1 MAGLFQELKRRNV
14 VRVGVAYI
22 VVAWVVVQIA
32 EVLFEA
38 FGTPDWVIK
47 TVIVL
52 IGIGFP
58 FVLIFAWA
66 FEITPEGL
74 KKTAEVNEATSITA
88 STGRK
93 LNFIIIAALVVA
105 LGYFI
110 WERQSYDHGAGE
122 TVTVAAEETAE
133 ADAPV
138 TEDESTSQS
147 AQRSIAVLP
156 FVNMSS
162 DEEQEWFADGL
173 TEEILNS
180 LAKTPD
186 LLVTA
191 RTSSFGYKGSTQPIP
206 EIAAALGVDHVLEGS
221 VRRGGEKLRITA
233 QLIRAVDGFH
243 LWSET
248 FDRTMDD
255 IIAIQEEIAIQI
267 ASALETA
274 MDPEALQEMM
284 SAGTTSVPAYEAYLN
299 GVGLWQATVATDDVY
314 VALDA
319 LDALQR
325 SVEIDPEFAR
335 AWFRLFAFW
344 SVETSSNQMLYD
356 LVNLPL
362 EEKLARRDEAL
373 ENAIRF
379 ERDPPT
385 RSFYLAYQ
393 AWQAYDVR
401 RAVRFFSSY
410 VEQRP
415 NDAIAFASLLSAMR
429 ELGMTDEIVARIETM
444 LDRDDLTMEK
454 ANQALQS
461 LRSTERRELMRR
473 LAYESVERYGDDD
486 MSLLYQAH
494 RQLLWASDIDGAANL
509 LPRVQASD
517 LPEDNRQLA
526 TLRQLCAEKRTDD
539 ANKLYDTMIAARPD
553 DIGLKWLGSKILGED
568 ARAEQLFVEFDERKD
583 FNAITPYMVY
593 PHFDP
598 KVYPNLM
605 KAYAGQ
611 GMETRPVL
619 ELPYRCT
626 R

>member
-1 MAGLFQELKRRNV
+1 MSGLFEEMKRRNV

-52 IGIGFP
+52 IAIGFP
-58 FVLIFAWA
+58 FVLIFAWP

-74 KKTAEVNEATSITA
+74 KKTADVNEGSSITA

-93 LNFIIIAALVVA
+93 LDFVIIAALVVA
-105 LGYFI
+105 LGYFV
-110 WERQSYDHGAGE
+110 WDRQSLVEGTRDVATIADELPSE
-122 TVTVAAEETAE
+122 TPLVSGNEEP
-133 ADAPV
+133 APRQ
-138 TEDESTSQS
+138 TR
-147 AQRSIAVLP
+147 RSIAVLP

-191 RTSSFGYKGSTQPIP
+191 RTSSFGFKGSTQPVP

-221 VRRGGEKLRITA
+221 VRRGGNTLRITA

-284 SAGTTSVPAYEAYLN
+284 SAGTASVPAYEAYLN
-299 GVGLWQATVATDDVY
+299 GVGLWQASVTTDDIY
-314 VALDA
+314 AALDA
-319 LDALQR
+319 LESLER

-335 AWFRLFAFW
+335 AWFRLFWFW
-344 SVETSSNQMLYD
+344 ITETSSNQMLYNLVD
-356 LVNLPL
+356 LPR
-362 EEKLARRDEAL
+362 EQKLSKRDEAL
-373 ENAIRF
+373 NNAILF
-379 ERDPPT
+379 EKDPPT

-393 AWQAYDVR
+393 AWGAHDVR

-415 NDAIAFASLLSAMR
+415 NDADAFGSLLLAMR
-429 ELGMTDEIVARIETM
+429 ELGMTTEIVAVIETM
-444 LDRDDLTMEK
+444 LDGDDLTMEK
-454 ANQALQS
+454 ANQALQG
-461 LRSTERRELMRR
+461 LRGTEHRDLMRR
-473 LAYESVERYGDDD
+473 LAYESIERYGDDD
-486 MSLLYQAH
+486 MSMLYQAH
-494 RQLLWASDIDGAANL
+494 RQLLWAGDIDGAANV
-509 LPRVQASD
+509 LPRVQSSD
-517 LPEDNRQLA
+517 LPENNRQLA
-526 TLRQLCAEKRTDD
+526 LLRQLCAEQRE
-539 ANKLYDTMIAARPD
+539 AEAARLYDAMIAAKPD
-553 DIGLKWLGSKILGED
+553 DVGLKWLGLKILGED
-568 ARAEQLFVEFDERKD
+568 AMANQIFVEFDRMKD
-583 FNAITPYMVY
+583 FDSITPYLSY

-598 KVYPNLM
+598 KVYPNLLE
-605 KAYAGQ
+605 AYAGQ
-611 GMETRPVL
+611 GMEARPVL
-619 ELPYRCT
+619 DLPYRCN